1 MNQVNYLNRKL
12 FFYLPYLLFFLLSFI
27 YFGFFGDYIGFFQ
40 EKSSLFVFSREYL
53 AQHLSQP
60 GSLLIYTG
68 KLLTAFFYY
77 PAAGSLLLS
86 SILCLTAY
94 LIARIISL
102 LSSRDSI
109 FIPLITGTILFYLQT
124 NYQYMIYNSLAFL
137 LQAGFFWFT
146 VRYMK
151 GWLPVFLAPLWYFI
165 TGGFAGIFMV
175 MYILYLVLFLKK
187 RGLPRIIGLVVLTSI
202 IIFFSKEFL
211 FFQPLRSL
219 IIFPWSVNDIGGQIK
234 LFIPVAGFISFLPV
248 YARISIKLPERVR
261 IPESVR
267 KIIPVSIPL
276 MMLILIAYG
285 QYDLQNR
292 QYFKVEKMFYEGKYD
307 EVIAFN
313 TRNPSSNMLTIFLN
327 NIALCETGKLND
339 MLFRF
344 RQSPDGQTLFLKW
357 EMLGEILKRGGWF
370 YYTVGMINEANRW
383 AFENMVMKGH
393 SPEGLKMLTRTELIN
408 GNYSMAEKYNAV
420 LKKSLFYR
428 RDAREFGKFLFNDL
442 AVEADPELG
451 EKRRIKTESDFFV
464 VTDDPYYNVDQL
476 LSSGMG
482 NRNAMEYKLAF
493 LMITENY
500 EGIAEELPYLE
511 RYGYTSI
518 PVHVEEAAM
527 VYSLMFKG
535 KQPETGNLS
544 ISPQTAAR
552 FNQFLQTFQLFNND
566 RQAAEPSLRQR
577 FGNTF
582 WYYAF
587 YR

>member
-1 MNQVNYLNRKL
+1 MNQVKHLNRKL
-12 FFYLPYLLFFLLSFI
+12 FLYLPYLLFFLVSFI

-40 EKSSLFVFSREYL
+40 EKSSLFVFSREYMV
-53 AQHLSQP
+53 QHLSQP
-60 GSLLIYTG
+60 GSPLIYAG

-94 LIARIISL
+94 LISRIISL
-102 LSSRDSI
+102 LSSRDSL
-109 FIPLITGTILFYLQT
+109 FIPLITGTVLFYLQT
-124 NYQYMIYNSLAFL
+124 NYQYMIHNSLAFL

-146 VRYMK
+146 VKYMK

-165 TGGFAGIFMV
+165 TGGFTGIFLI
-175 MYILYLVLFLKK
+175 MYILYLALFMKK
-187 RGLPRIIGLVVLTSI
+187 RGLPRIICLVVLAFI
-202 IIFFSKEFL
+202 VIFLSKEFL

-219 IIFPWSVNDIGGQIK
+219 IIFPWSVNDIGGQFK
-234 LFIPVAGFISFLPV
+234 LFIPVAGFISFLPA
-248 YARISIKLPERVR
+248 YARVSIKLPERVR
-261 IPESVR
+261 IPVSVR
-267 KIIPVSIPL
+267 KIIPVFIPL
-276 MMLILIAYG
+276 MMLIIFAYAK
-285 QYDLQNR
+285 YDLQNR
-292 QYFKVEKMFYEGKYD
+292 QYFNVEKMFYQGRYD

-313 TRNPSSNMLTIFLN
+313 TKYSSNNMLTIFLN

-339 MLFRF
+339 RLFHF

-393 SPEGLKMLTRTELIN
+393 SPEGLKMLIRTELIN
-408 GNYSMAEKYNAV
+408 GNYSMAKKYIAV

-428 RDAREFGKFLFNDL
+428 SDAREFGKFLFNDL

-476 LSSGMG
+476 LSSGRG

-511 RYGYTSI
+511 RYGFTSI

-544 ISPQTAAR
+544 ISPQTVAR
-552 FNQFLQTFQLFNND
+552 FNQFLQAFQLFNND
-566 RQAAEPSLRQR
+566 RKAAEPSLRQR